1 MRYRELGRSGIT
13 VSEIGYGAWGIGQ
26 NAWKGATEAE
36 SVRALHRAIDLGVN
50 LIDTA
55 RGYGRSE
62 HVIGRALRERA
73 AGADG
78 VFVATKAGPK
88 IPAGHESRGIDPMDA
103 YPGSHLRESVETS
116 LAALGLERIDLLQ
129 LHVWHDEWTG
139 RGDWLETVEALK
151 REGKIGLFGISVNDH
166 QPDNALALVRTG
178 VLDTVQVI
186 YNIFEQTPSDTL
198 LPACQ
203 EYGVGVIARV
213 ALDEGGLTGRIKPG
227 VTFPEDDWRNW
238 YFRDDRPAQVA
249 RHVGAIVDDLG
260 IAPDE
265 IAGTALRFAL
275 GGTAVSSVIVGM
287 RDVRNVERNAAVGDQ
302 PPLTAERFALLAKH
316 RWQRNFYT

>member
-1 MRYRELGRSGIT
+1 MRYRQLGRSGSS
-13 VSEIGYGAWGIGQ
+13 VSEIGHGAWGIGQ

-73 AGADG
+73 GGDG

-88 IPAGHESRGIDPMDA
+88 IPAGPDSRGIDPMDA

-116 LAALGLERIDLLQ
+116 LAALGLERVDLLQ

-139 RGDWLETVEALK
+139 RGGWLETVDALK

-186 YNIFEQTPSDTL
+186 YNIFEQAPSDAL

-213 ALDEGGLTGRIKPG
+213 ALDEGGLTGRIRPG

-238 YFRDDRPAQVA
+238 YFRDDRPARVA

-265 IAGTALRFAL
+265 IAETALRFAL
-275 GGTAVSSVIVGM
+275 AGTAVSSVIVGM
-287 RDVRNVERNAAVGDQ
+287 RDIRNVERSAAVGDQ
-302 PPLTAERFALLAKH
+302 PPLTAKQLAVLAKH